1 MSKILIVAE
10 HANDKLNPSTAKCV
24 ACATKIAGAEI
35 HIVVFAAEASAIA
48 AQAANI
54 AGVAKVITVSHAAH
68 QNALAALIAPQL
80 AELAAGYTHVFG
92 PSTTFGKDLMP
103 RVATLLDA
111 PQASDIM
118 AVESATRFRRPIYA
132 GNAIITVEVA
142 EGTRLVATVRTAS
155 FEAAGAATSAAAI
168 EAAHPAA
175 AIPAH
180 TRFVSVS
187 AARSDRPDL
196 QTAAKVVSGGRALGS
211 ADNFQILYSLADRMG
226 AAVGA
231 SRAAVDAGYAAN
243 DMQVGQTGKI
253 IAPELYMA
261 FGISGAIQHLTG
273 IKDARTIVAVNKDP
287 EAPIFE
293 VADFGLVGDLFQ
305 LVPEI
310 EKLIA
315 SGS

>member
-1 MSKILIVAE
+1 MAVLVVADNDNAHLRDTTHKTVTAALALSGDVDILVLGQGADAVAAAAGKIEGVRKVILAE
-10 HANDKLNPSTAKCV
+10 SADVGHG
-24 ACATKIAGAEI
+24 I
-35 HIVVFAAEASAIA
+35 AEAICDTIVGLAGGYDAVLVPATSA
-48 AQAANI
+48 
-54 AGVAKVITVSHAAH
+54 
-68 QNALAALIAPQL
+68 
-80 AELAAGYTHVFG
+80 
-92 PSTTFGKDLMP
+92 GKNFAP
-103 RVATLLDA
+103 RVAAKLDA
-111 PQASDIM
+111 SPISDVIE
-118 AVESATRFRRPIYA
+118 VVSSDTFVRPIYA

-155 FEAAGAATSAAAI
+155 FEAAGAAATAAPI

-175 AIPAH
+175 AIPTH

-211 ADNFQILYSLADRMG
+211 ADNFQVLYSLADRMG